1 MNTEHTAF
9 TSFNKVVK
17 SDAVQTILDSLRDG
31 TFSEFLDDWKWI
43 FGFSKKYKL
52 IVLFYTAFGIFGSTL
67 SIGSAYVS
75 RILINI
81 VVGQQRERLP
91 FLIGVMLGM
100 TAFNVVVGAI
110 TSRIFTK
117 ISIYV
122 NNDMQATIFDHILD
136 ARWKEL
142 SAYPSG
148 DLLNRFN
155 NDVGTIS
162 SNAVGWIPNLV
173 INIYTFAA
181 TFLVLFRLDA
191 VMAWIALLSAPF
203 LLIMSRHIMRR
214 QKKYRKRILELN
226 SGMMGFE
233 TETFLNFEM
242 IKSFGVFGYFGQ
254 RLRQWQQK
262 YKEYSLDYNMF
273 HIKTNIL
280 MTLVG
285 TLVSMTA
292 FGYCLFRLWS
302 GAILYGDMTFF
313 LQQRGALSS
322 RFSSLVGTIPGML
335 NSAISAHRIRE
346 LVDLPAETHDG
357 ERFRAVERVAAQGLT
372 VRMNDVTFSYG
383 KRDRIGATSLGGM
396 DAGSHE
402 PAPDEPEIYTR
413 ANIRA
418 APGEIVAILAPSGG
432 GKTTF
437 MRLLLGMLEP
447 DSGSVTLTTRTG
459 ESVDVN
465 ADMRL
470 FFSYVPQGN
479 TILSGSVAENMR
491 MVREDVSDGEII
503 EALETACAWDF
514 VKPVGIN
521 ARMGERGRGIS
532 EGQAQRLSIAR
543 ALVRKSPILLLDEA
557 TSALDIELEERVLRN
572 IIKSDPN
579 KVIIVSTHR
588 PSVLRMCDRIY
599 RIADGDIR
607 EIGAED
613 VIAEPRPDA
622 ARRTRESIKID
633 AEIPDLSN
641 PGGDRP
647 DPASFDP
654 IW

>member
-1 MNTEHTAF
+1 MKTVHTAY
-9 TSFNKVVK
+9 TSFNRVVK
-17 SDAVQTILDSLRDG
+17 SDAIQTVIDSLRDG
-31 TFSEFLDDWKWI
+31 TFAEFVDDWKWI

-52 IVLFYTAFGIFGSTL
+52 IILFYTAFGIFGSTL
-67 SIGSAYVS
+67 AIGSAYAS
-75 RILINI
+75 RIIINI

-91 FLIGVMLGM
+91 FLIAVMLGM
-100 TAFNVVVGAI
+100 TAINVVVGAI
-110 TSRIFTK
+110 TSRISAK

-122 NNDMQATIFDHILD
+122 NNDIQAAIFDRILD

-203 LLIMSRHIMRR
+203 LLIMSRCIMRR
-214 QKKYRKRILELN
+214 QKTYRKRILELN
-226 SGMMGFE
+226 SGMMSFE
-233 TETFLNFEM
+233 TETFFNFEM
-242 IKSFGVFGYFGQ
+242 IKSFGVSGFFGQ

-262 YKEYSLDYNMF
+262 YKECSLDYNMF
-273 HIKTNIL
+273 HIKANIL
-280 MTLVG
+280 MTVVS

-313 LQQRGALSS
+313 LQQRGALNS
-322 RFSSLVGTIPGML
+322 RFSSLVDTIPGML

-346 LVDLPAETHDG
+346 LVDLPAEAHDA
-357 ERFRAVERVAAQGLT
+357 ERFRAVERSAAQGLA
-372 VRMNDVTFSYG
+372 VRMSGVSFSYG
-383 KRDRIGATSLGGM
+383 NPARTG
-396 DAGSHE
+396 DA
-402 PAPDEPEIYTR
+402 PEIYSN
-413 ANIRA
+413 ASFYA
-418 APGEIVAILAPSGG
+418 APGEIVAILSPSGG

-447 DSGSVTLTTRTG
+447 DSGSVTLTTRDG
-459 ESVDVN
+459 ESVSVN

-479 TILSGSVAENMR
+479 TILSGSVAENLR
-491 MVREDVSDGEII
+491 MVRENISDEEIV
-503 EALETACAWDF
+503 EALKTACAWEF
-514 VKPVGIN
+514 VEPAGIN
-521 ARMGERGRGIS
+521 ARVGERGRGFS

-588 PSVLRMCDRIY
+588 PSVLRMCSRIY
-599 RIADGDIR
+599 RIADGSI
-607 EIGAED
+607 EEAAPED
-613 VIAEPRPDA
+613 VIAALRPDA
-622 ARRTRESIKID
+622 PTPVRKSVKID
-633 AEIPDLSN
+633 AAIPDLST
-641 PGGDRP
+641 PGGNNP
-647 DPASFDP
+647 DTASFDP
-654 IW
+654 LW